1 MVPVRDE
8 SLPADGHRLLL
19 NAPALQVATV
29 FSRGHRFAGAHAGRA
44 QCGGASVEQA
54 ATTDA
59 GLSYTGR
66 AGYCAGCVD
75 RFNRQPFPDSPGQG
89 KLMRSGLSLAAP
101 AAVRLASCV
110 LGLFQIR
117 WNK

>member
-19 NAPALQVATV
+19 NAHALQVATV
-29 FSRGHRFAGAHAGRA
+29 FFQGHRVSGAHAGRA

-54 ATTDA
+54 ATRDA
-59 GLSYTGR
+59 GLSNTGR
-66 AGYCAGCVD
+66 AGYVD
-75 RFNRQPFPDSPGQG
+75 RFNPQPFPDSPDQG

-117 WNK
+117 